1 MISKS
6 RDLNLMYLSIIVID
20 PELSPSPYIHA
31 LRPKTDEAA
40 QNGVD
45 DDSDEETSTKREA
58 VDVERERIEQK
69 NPYLKPPRKE

>member
-1 MISKS
+1 MH
-6 RDLNLMYLSIIVID
+6 LSIIVID
-20 PELSPSPYIHA
+20 PELSPSPYLHA
-31 LRPKTDEAA
+31 IRPKTDEAA

-45 DDSDEETSTKREA
+45 DDSDEETPPTKREA